1 MGYSSGVMVPLSR
14 VLRDFSNIYRRQ
26 VAYGTRTPYFRLLH
40 EYFEFWFV
48 KDDPP
53 CDFLHKLLP
62 LYSFFFDFSRDKGK
76 DKKQCLLAVM
86 GRVWQVIIS
95 CFDSIHIFDVFG
107 CLTLA
112 YFGREISLYYCVR
125 YELLTLHYHWVL
137 QC

>member
-1 MGYSSGVMVPLSR
+1 MGYSSGVMVPPR
-14 VLRDFSNIYRRQ
+14 VYYETSVRYTEDRWCLVRGHHISVYSMNISSFDLLKM
-26 VAYGTRTPYFRLLH
+26 TPHVIFYINCCH
-40 EYFEFWFV
+40 
-48 KDDPP
+48 
-53 CDFLHKLLP
+53 
-62 LYSFFFDFSRDKGK
+62 FFFDFSRDKGK
-76 DKKQCLLAVM
+76 DKKQCVLAVM